1 MEEAQS
7 SGFESTKQQILTTLE
22 AATGPDGTATPQM
35 LGKLDALRI
44 MLDRAEDLRWD
55 CFKELSSVLPIREFA
70 EAITTPLIAIER
82 LRALHEAC
90 MSGR

>member
-7 SGFESTKQQILTTLE
+7 SGFESTKNQILNTLD
-22 AATGPDGTATPQM
+22 APTGPDGSATPQM
-35 LGKLDALRI
+35 LGMLDAMRL
-44 MLDRAEDLRWD
+44 MLDRAEELRWE
-55 CFKELSSVLPIREFA
+55 CFKELSNTLPMHEFA

-90 MSGR
+90 MQGH